1 MSKHNNIMRTR
12 AIVGLLL
19 AGMLAVPANV
29 QGCGDKFFVPGRGVR
44 FPNRVVNRE
53 AIAVLLYA
61 RSGAA
66 LNKTITSLSVD
77 ARLRT
82 AGYRSV
88 FVASEAT
95 LESVL
100 RSAVWDVVVVEL
112 ADAPDVQSRLP
123 PATATIVLPVVSDA
137 ATVTLTSAKSTYP
150 QVLKSPKKDR
160 AFVDAIDKVVAARAK
175 TKTRGV

>member
-1 MSKHNNIMRTR
+1 MCTR
-12 AIVGLLL
+12 AIVGVVI
-19 AGMLAVPANV
+19 AGILAVPANV
-29 QGCGDKFFVPGRGVR
+29 QGCGDKFLVPGRGVR
-44 FPNRVVNRE
+44 FPDRIVNRE

-66 LNKTITSLSVD
+66 LDKTITSLSVD

-88 FVASEAT
+88 SVANET
-95 LESVL
+95 GLESVL

-112 ADAPDVQSRLP
+112 ADAADVQSRLS
-123 PATATIVLPVVSDA
+123 PAAATIVLPVVSDA
-137 ATVTLTSAKSTYP
+137 SATTPASATRAYP

-160 AFVDAIDKVVAARAK
+160 AFVDAIDKVIAARARAR
-175 TKTRGV
+175 TKTRGA